1 MVNWVLVAFV
11 SDGFVMNRVAFVSDS
26 SVFGVVAVIRSI
38 SSFVVVGSDWG
49 VIVGNNFSVLVV
61 DRVYNGDLFNYG
73 SLSLVVVM
81 LVVVGVRLSN
91 LLGVSMVVT
100 TLGDNVVLLGSGDS
114 EVLRLVLLVIVV
126 IGIVL
131 VTVSVLRGHVVVSG
145 VHIVV
150 RANLVG

>member
-1 MVNWVLVAFV
+1 MVDWVFVAFV
-11 SDGFVMNRVAFVSDS
+11 SDGLVVDRVAFVSDS
-26 SVFGVVAVIRSI
+26 SVFGVVAVILSI

-49 VIVGNNFSVLVV
+49 VIVGNNFGVLVV
-61 DRVYNGDLFNYG
+61 DRVHNGHLFDDG

>member
-1 MVNWVLVAFV
+1 MVDWVFVAFV
-11 SDGFVMNRVAFVSDS
+11 SDGLVVDRVAFVSDS
-26 SVFGVVAVIRSI
+26 SVFGVVAVILSI

-61 DRVYNGDLFNYG
+61 DRVHNGHLFDDG